1 MKVTRQQAR
10 AQARIAQAMAEVGFA
25 LPGSLTVRSYKCGK
39 PNCRC
44 RADRPQLHGPYALWT
59 RKIDNKTV
67 TRRLT
72 DDELAAY
79 EPFFDN
85 AKKLRA
91 LMAELQELTLELLD
105 QDPPSARSGRA
116 TKSATSATDRT
127 PNNAPSGRRQR
138 QGV

>member
-10 AQARIAQAMAEVGFA
+10 AQARIARAMGEVGFA
-25 LPGSLTVRSYKCGK
+25 LPGSLTVRAYRCGK

-44 RADRPQLHGPYALWT
+44 RADPPQLHGPYPLWT

-67 TRRLT
+67 TRKLT
-72 DDELAAY
+72 ADELTAF

-91 LMAELQELTLELLD
+91 LMGELQELTLKLVD
-105 QDPPSARSGRA
+105 QGTPSARSGRPA
-116 TKSATSATDRT
+116 KG
-127 PNNAPSGRRQR
+127 APSAKGRAPNIAPNGRQQR

>member
-25 LPGSLTVRSYKCGK
+25 LPGSLTVRAYKCGK

-44 RADRPQLHGPYALWT
+44 RADPPQLHGPYPLWT

-67 TRRLT
+67 TRKLT
-72 DDELAAY
+72 DDELTAF
-79 EPFFDN
+79 EPLFDN

-91 LMAELQELTLELLD
+91 LMAELQELTLKLLD
-105 QDPPSARSGRA
+105 QDTPSARSGRPA
-116 TKSATSATDRT
+116 KSATSVKGRT
-127 PNNAPSGRRQR
+127 PNNTPNGRRQR

>member
-25 LPGSLTVRSYKCGK
+25 LPGSLTVRAYKCGK

-44 RADRPQLHGPYALWT
+44 RADPPQLHGPYALWT

-72 DDELAAY
+72 DDELTAF

-91 LMAELQELTLELLD
+91 LMAELQELTLRLLEQND
-105 QDPPSARSGRA
+105 RSAQSGRA
-116 TKSATSATDRT
+116 AKSATSAKGRT
-127 PNNAPSGRRQR
+127 PNNAPNGRRPR